1 MGDEFLMVKDRG
13 RIIMR
18 NMRSIA
24 NDLKKDFEFADRTE
38 KAWQERDKGRFET
51 KTKNNFLKELK
62 TC

>member
-1 MGDEFLMVKDRG
+1 
-13 RIIMR
+13 
-18 NMRSIA
+18 MRSIA